1 MYPKVSIIIP
11 CYNQGK
17 FLAEALDSVLKQTL
31 PEWEIIIVDDG
42 SIDNSAQVSQKYVS
56 EDKRIKYVY
65 QKNAGP
71 SAARN
76 KGVSLAKAPLIFFL
90 DGDDKIDSR
99 LLEVGVSYMLGHE
112 KCKLFY
118 TRTEYFGA
126 YQGAFDLN
134 YTSYKDLL
142 VSNSIIC
149 ACIVR
154 RSDFERIGG
163 FDEQLFGYEDWEFF
177 IRLLYHDDV
186 IHQEPATMF
195 YYRVNNN
202 PNSVNVIAKN
212 NSSEKTMYIYQKHID
227 KYNEFFGT
235 PFHVTSEYNRLSKEI
250 TKILNSRSYKLCKY
264 MQIPFVLFRKIF
276 KMR

>member
-1 MYPKVSIIIP
+1 MDYSKKPGQKIELIGELENKEKPTVSIITP
-11 CYNQGK
+11 FYNGGK
-17 FLAEALDSVLKQTL
+17 TLMETANAVFSQTY
-31 PEWEIIIVDDG
+31 PYFEWIIVDDG

-212 NSSEKTMYIYQKHID
+212 TQSNI
-227 KYNEFFGT
+227 NFFV
-235 PFHVTSEYNRLSKEI
+235 FIVHLI
-250 TKILNSRSYKLCKY
+250 
-264 MQIPFVLFRKIF
+264 
-276 KMR
+276 

>member
-1 MYPKVSIIIP
+1 MNPKVSVIVP
-11 CYNQGK
+11 CFNQGIY
-17 FLAEALDSVLKQTL
+17 LSEALESVLKQTL
-31 PEWEIIIVDDG
+31 KEWELIIVDDG
-42 SIDNSAQVSQKYVS
+42 SIDNSAQVSHKYVS

-71 SAARN
+71 SSARN

-90 DGDDKIDSR
+90 DGDDKIDSSF
-99 LLEVGVSYMLGHE
+99 LEVGVRYMMVHE
-112 KCKLFY
+112 ECKLFC
-118 TRTEYFGA
+118 TRAECFGV

-163 FDEQLFGYEDWEFF
+163 FDEHLFGYEDWEFF

-186 IHQEPATMF
+186 IHQESATMF

-202 PNSVNVIAKN
+202 PTSVNVIAKN

-227 KYNEFFGT
+227 KYNEFYGT

-250 TKILNSRSYKLCKY
+250 SKILNSRSYKLGKY
-264 MQIPFVLFRKIF
+264 MQTPLIFFRNIF
-276 KMR
+276 KIR

>member
-1 MYPKVSIIIP
+1 MSPKISIIIP

-17 FLAEALDSVLKQTL
+17 FLAEALDSVLRQTL
-31 PEWEIIIVDDG
+31 TEWEAIIVDDG
-42 SIDNSAQVSQKYVS
+42 STDNSAQVSQKYVS
-56 EDKRIKYVY
+56 GDERIKYVY

-76 KGVSLAKAPLIFFL
+76 KGVCLAESSLIFFL
-90 DGDDKIDSR
+90 DGDDKIDEK
-99 LLEVGVSYMLGHE
+99 LLEVGVGYMVTHE
-112 KCKLFY
+112 RCKLFY
-118 TRTEYFGA
+118 TRAEYFGA
-126 YQGAFDLN
+126 YQGAFGLN

-177 IRLLYHDDV
+177 IRLLYHDDA
-186 IHQEPATMF
+186 IYQEPATMF

-227 KYNEFFGT
+227 KYNEYYGT
-235 PFHVTSEYNRLSKEI
+235 PFHVTSEYNRLNKEI
-250 TKILNSRSYKLCKY
+250 VKILNSRSYKLGKI
-264 MQIPFVLFRKIF
+264 MQTPFVLFRKIL